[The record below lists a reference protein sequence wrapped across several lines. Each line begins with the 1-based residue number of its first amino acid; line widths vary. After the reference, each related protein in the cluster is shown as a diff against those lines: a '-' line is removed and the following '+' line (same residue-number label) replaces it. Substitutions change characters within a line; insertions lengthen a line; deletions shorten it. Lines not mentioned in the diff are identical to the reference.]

1 VRNGGGGAQR
11 TTGER
16 ERERE
21 RDPDDDEWIASD
33 AVGAARLVL
42 VGRFDVRFSI
52 LMGQPTRGPG
62 PQRRKLL
69 NGPTG

>member
-1 VRNGGGGAQR
+1 MVVEERR
-11 TTGER
+11 ERR

-42 VGRFDVRFSI
+42 VGR
-52 LMGQPTRGPG
+52 
-62 PQRRKLL
+62 
-69 NGPTG
+69 